1 MKENYLSDLNEAQR
15 EAVLYIDGPLLVYAG
30 AGSGKTKV
38 ITYKIAYLI
47 DGVAYLPSQILA
59 VTFTNKAAQEMKERT
74 ERLIGRD
81 IKDLY
86 IGTFHSICARIL
98 RKEIKLLGYSE
109 NFNILDEEDSQNVI
123 KDILK
128 ELNIDTK
135 YVNPSTVKDYISKA
149 KTNLIDE
156 KNFSKHSNDY
166 FEEIVAKVYTKYQKI
181 LKENNS
187 LDFDDLIIFTINIFK
202 EFKEV
207 LYYYQTK
214 FKHILVDEYQDVN
227 KMQYEFLK
235 LLFTKVRKFTLVGDD
250 DQSIYSFRG
259 ASVEFIDKIYEDF
272 KELKTIKLEK
282 NYRSPQEI
290 LDVANRLIKFNK
302 RRSEKE
308 LYSSINKD
316 DAVNFYEGID
326 EIDEARFLINKIK
339 ELKEK
344 EKRSYRDFAILY
356 RTNFQSRVLEEYL
369 IGNGIPYQIIG
380 GQKFYSR
387 AEIKDIIAYLSLIN
401 NTGDNI
407 SFKRIVNTP
416 QRHVGE
422 KTFGEI
428 NKIASNK
435 NIPLFKALEEYLKEK
450 ESKPLKD
457 FLELINSLHSNKDT
471 TPLPAIVEDIISKTR
486 YYDYLE
492 ATYKENAEER
502 IENVKE
508 FLNMVA
514 GFTKETEEAT
524 LTNLL
529 TQISLITSIDEAKD
543 EDRIT
548 LMTLHAAKGLEFPV
562 VFLVGLEEGLLPHFR
577 SLDNS
582 SDIEEERRLCYV
594 GITRAKEKLFIT
606 LAERR
611 TKFGNLILTKQS
623 RFISE
628 MQIFMYNKENET
640 KKVVNINKGDT
651 VVHRIWGLGKVIDIV
666 YDADVP
672 YATIEFLKIGIKN
685 LDLRY
690 APIERVKWVTI
701 IALFVAKT
709 TQRDLN

>member
-1 MKENYLSDLNEAQR
+1 MKENYLLDLNEAQR

-109 NFNILDEEDSQNVI
+109 NFNILDEEDSQNII

-156 KNFSKHSNDY
+156 KNFSKHSGDY
-166 FEEIVAKVYTKYQKI
+166 FEEIVAKVYTKYQKT

-235 LLFTKVRKFTLVGDD
+235 LLFLKDRKFTLVGDD

-316 DAVNFYEGID
+316 DAVNFYEGLD
-326 EIDEARFLINKIK
+326 EIDEARFVINKIK
-339 ELKEK
+339 ELK

-356 RTNFQSRVLEEYL
+356 RTNFQSRTFEEYL
-369 IGNGIPYQIIG
+369 IGNGIPYQVIG

-401 NTGDNI
+401 NPDDNI

-422 KTFGEI
+422 KTFSEI
-428 NKIASNK
+428 NRVASNK

-450 ESKPLKD
+450 DSKSLKE
-457 FLELINSLHSNKDT
+457 FFELINNLHSNKDT
-471 TPLPAIVEDIISKTR
+471 TPLPALVEDIISKIR

-502 IENVKE
+502 IENIKE

-543 EDRIT
+543 EDRVT

-577 SLDNS
+577 SLDSS

-611 TKFGNLILTKQS
+611 TKFGSLVLTKQS

-628 MQIFMYNKENET
+628 MQIFIYNKENET

-651 VVHRIWGLGKVIDIV
+651 VMHRIWGLGKVIDIV

-690 APIERVKWVTI
+690 APIERVK
-701 IALFVAKT
+701 
-709 TQRDLN
+709 

>member
-1 MKENYLSDLNEAQR
+1 MKENYLLDLNEAQR

-47 DGVAYLPSQILA
+47 DGIAYLPSQILA

-109 NFNILDEEDSQNVI
+109 NFNILDEEDSQNII

-156 KNFSKHSNDY
+156 KNFSKHSGDY
-166 FEEIVAKVYTKYQKI
+166 FEEIVAKVYTKYQKT

-235 LLFTKVRKFTLVGDD
+235 LLFLKDRKFTLVGDD

-316 DAVNFYEGID
+316 DAVNFYEGLD
-326 EIDEARFLINKIK
+326 EIDEARFVINKIK
-339 ELKEK
+339 ELK

-356 RTNFQSRVLEEYL
+356 RTNFQSRTFEEYL
-369 IGNGIPYQIIG
+369 IGNGIPYQVIG

-401 NTGDNI
+401 NPDDNI

-422 KTFGEI
+422 KTFSEI
-428 NKIASNK
+428 NRVASNK

-450 ESKPLKD
+450 DSKSLKE
-457 FLELINSLHSNKDT
+457 FFELINNLHSNKDT
-471 TPLPAIVEDIISKTR
+471 TPLPALVEDIISKIR

-502 IENVKE
+502 IENIKE

-543 EDRIT
+543 EDRVT

-577 SLDNS
+577 SLDSS

-611 TKFGNLILTKQS
+611 TKFGSLVLTKQS

-628 MQIFMYNKENET
+628 MQIFIYNKENET

-651 VVHRIWGLGKVIDIV
+651 VMHRIWGLGKVIDIV

-690 APIERVKWVTI
+690 APIERVK
-701 IALFVAKT
+701 
-709 TQRDLN
+709 

>member
-1 MKENYLSDLNEAQR
+1 MKENYLLDLNEAQR

-109 NFNILDEEDSQNVI
+109 NFNILDEEDSQNII

-156 KNFSKHSNDY
+156 KNFSKHSGDY
-166 FEEIVAKVYTKYQKI
+166 FEEIVAKVYTKYQKT

-235 LLFTKVRKFTLVGDD
+235 LLFLKDRKFTLVGDD

-316 DAVNFYEGID
+316 DAVNFYEGLD
-326 EIDEARFLINKIK
+326 EIDEARFVINKIK
-339 ELKEK
+339 ELK

-356 RTNFQSRVLEEYL
+356 RTNFQSRTFEEYL
-369 IGNGIPYQIIG
+369 IGNGIPYQVIG

-401 NTGDNI
+401 NPDDNI

-422 KTFGEI
+422 KTFSEI
-428 NKIASNK
+428 NRVASNK

-450 ESKPLKD
+450 DSKSLKE
-457 FLELINSLHSNKDT
+457 FFELINNLHSNKDT
-471 TPLPAIVEDIISKTR
+471 TPLPALVEDIISKIR

-502 IENVKE
+502 IENIKE

-543 EDRIT
+543 EDRVT

-577 SLDNS
+577 SLDSS

-611 TKFGNLILTKQS
+611 TKFGSLVLTKQS

-628 MQIFMYNKENET
+628 MQIFIYNKENET

-651 VVHRIWGLGKVIDIV
+651 VMHRIWGLGKVIDIV

-690 APIERVKWVTI
+690 APIERVKWAI
-701 IALFVAKT
+701 IIVLFVAKT